1 MVPKEIDAGN
11 ETEGEKVSE
20 AAAGKNGDHSYD
32 TEEDAKAKVTE
43 KETKIEEGQNLIKA
57 GDDNQ
62 IGDTSGP
69 FFAKKT
75 PLFSND

>member
-1 MVPKEIDAGN
+1 MVPKETDEGN

-32 TEEDAKAKVTE
+32 IEEDAKAKVTE
-43 KETKIEEGQNLIKA
+43 KETKIEEGENLIKA

-69 FFAKKT
+69 FLPKST
-75 PLFSND
+75 PVLQ